1 MMQKSQTQSFSV
13 KKQAKEERRIIASSQ
28 QVAVLGLSAVNN
40 EMGSTLNCTYFTLSV
55 SSVILLG
62 D

>member
-1 MMQKSQTQSFSV
+1 MVLTPKTQCINV
-13 KKQAKEERRIIASSQ
+13 KKQAKEGKRIIASLQ
-28 QVAVLGLSAVNN
+28 QVAALGHSAVNN

-55 SSVILLG
+55 SSAILLG